1 MFTSLSQ
8 YRLRETAEHL
18 INIKAAGSQFAIL
31 KSKNNAVVTQYY
43 IVCSEWA
50 EMSSKVQIEPLAQV
64 NVRAGKVFIV
74 SWQPE
79 LFKIKE
85 SKQEFLASFKQH
97 ITRVTHKSRESICF

>member
-18 INIKAAGSQFAIL
+18 INIKAAGSQFAVL
-31 KSKNNAVVTQYY
+31 KSKNNTVVTQYY
-43 IVCSEWA
+43 IVSSEWA

-64 NVRAGKVFIV
+64 NVRAGKVFFV

-79 LFKIKE
+79 LFKMKE
-85 SKQEFLASFKQH
+85 SKQEFLAFFQRNIS
-97 ITRVTHKSRESICF
+97 RVTHKTLESVCF